1 MDRESATVC
10 LDKAESIWETAYMS
24 APSHPEN
31 VRELRRRVMEFLNVS
46 QLSLEE
52 AADLK
57 LAVGKAC
64 ANALR
69 HGSPRGELDEIRV
82 KCVRSERALIVEVS
96 DNGYGFD
103 PDSVPLPMFSGLSE
117 GGMGIFLMRT
127 LVDSVEFRFGAG
139 TIVQLIKR
147 CLREG

>member
-1 MDRESATVC
+1 MYSGTR
-10 LDKAESIWETAYMS
+10 
-24 APSHPEN
+24 
-31 VRELRRRVMEFLNVS
+31 
-46 QLSLEE
+46 
-52 AADLK
+52 
-57 LAVGKAC
+57 
-64 ANALR
+64 
-69 HGSPRGELDEIRV
+69 
-82 KCVRSERALIVEVS
+82 ERALIVEVS